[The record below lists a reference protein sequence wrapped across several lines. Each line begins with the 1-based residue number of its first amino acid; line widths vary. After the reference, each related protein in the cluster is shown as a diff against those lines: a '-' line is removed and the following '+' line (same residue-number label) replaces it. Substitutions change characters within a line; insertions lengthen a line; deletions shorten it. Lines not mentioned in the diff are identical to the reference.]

1 VRRAPEFWRRS
12 GVASSLLAPAAA
24 LYGAIAQRRLQRP
37 ALRAALP
44 TIVVGGLTSGG
55 DGKTPLAMALATR
68 LLALGA
74 RPALL
79 TRGYGRILHHAAPV
93 LADPAHHDARHVGDE
108 ALLLA
113 RVAPT
118 LVCADRRLS
127 AQRATEIGVTVL
139 VLDDGFHSRALAPDL
154 TFLAIDADYGAGNG
168 ACLPAGPLRAPLQAQ
183 LAMADALAMIGDG
196 AVGEICARN
205 FDKKVLTAR
214 LVPDTTH
221 AQKLAGA
228 RIVAFA
234 GIARPEKF
242 FRLLHDIGA
251 QVVATRA
258 FPDHH
263 LFTPRDI
270 AELRTLAQ
278 AHDAQLLTT
287 EKDATRLDGID
298 SLPVSLQFD
307 DIQTLDALLAEVLT
321 TRVRQDG

>member
-12 GVASSLLAPAAA
+12 GGASSLLALAAA

-37 ALRAALP
+37 APRAALP

-74 RPALL
+74 RPAFL

-93 LADPAHHDARHVGDE
+93 LVDPAHHDARHVGDE
-108 ALLLA
+108 ARLLA
-113 RVAPT
+113 RIAPT

-127 AQRATEIGVTVL
+127 AQHATEIGATVL
-139 VLDDGFHSRALAPDL
+139 VLDDGFHSRTLAPDL
-154 TFLAIDADYGAGNG
+154 TLLAIDADYGAGNG
-168 ACLPAGPLRAPLQAQ
+168 FCLPAGPLRAPLQAQ
-183 LAMADALAMIGDG
+183 LAMADALVMIGDG
-196 AVGEICARN
+196 AAGTICAHN
-205 FDKKVLTAR
+205 FDKTVLTAR
-214 LVPDTTH
+214 LVPDATH

-258 FPDHH
+258 FADHH
-263 LFTPRDI
+263 RFTPRDI
-270 AELRTLAQ
+270 AELRALAQ
-278 AHDAQLLTT
+278 MNHAQLLTT

-307 DIQTLDALLAEVLT
+307 DVQTLDALLANVLT

>member
-1 VRRAPEFWRRS
+1 MRRAPEFWRRS
-12 GVASSLLAPAAA
+12 GVASSLLTPAAA

-37 ALRAALP
+37 APRAALP

-74 RPALL
+74 RPAFL
-79 TRGYGRILHHAAPV
+79 TRGYGRILHHAAPALV
-93 LADPAHHDARHVGDE
+93 DPVHHDARHIGDE

-113 RVAPT
+113 RIAPI

-127 AQRATEIGVTVL
+127 AQRAIEIGATVL

-196 AVGEICARN
+196 AAGEICARN
-205 FDKKVLTAR
+205 FDKKVLTAQ
-214 LVPDTTH
+214 LVPDATH

-251 QVVATRA
+251 QVVATHA

-270 AELRTLAQ
+270 AELRALAQ

-298 SLPVSLQFD
+298 SLPVSLEFD
-307 DIQTLDALLAEVLT
+307 DVQTLDALLAEVLT
-321 TRVRQDG
+321 TRARQDG

>member
-1 VRRAPEFWRRS
+1 MRRAPEFWRRQ

-24 LYGAIAQRRLQRP
+24 LYGAIARHRLQRP
-37 ALRAALP
+37 APHAALP
-44 TIVVGGLTSGG
+44 TLVVGGLTSGG
-55 DGKTPLAMALATR
+55 DGKTPLAIALATR

-79 TRGYGRILHHAAPV
+79 TRGYGRILHDDAPV
-93 LADPAHHDARHVGDE
+93 LVDPSHHDARHVGDE

-127 AQRATEIGVTVL
+127 AQRATEIGATVL

-154 TFLAIDADYGAGNG
+154 TLLAIDADYGAGNG
-168 ACLPAGPLRAPLQAQ
+168 FCLPAGPLRAPLQAQ
-183 LAMADALAMIGDG
+183 LAMADALAIISDGDAG
-196 AVGEICARN
+196 AICARN
-205 FDKKVLTAR
+205 FDKTVLTAR
-214 LVPDTTH
+214 LVADPLP

-242 FRLLHDIGA
+242 FRLLRNIGA
-251 QVVATRA
+251 QVIATRA

-263 LFTPRDI
+263 LFTPQDI
-270 AELRTLAQ
+270 AELQALART
-278 AHDAQLLTT
+278 HDARLLTT
-287 EKDATRLDGID
+287 EKDAARLDGID
-298 SLPVSLQFD
+298 SLPVSLKFD
-307 DIQTLDALLAEVLT
+307 DVQSLDGLLANVLT
-321 TRVRQDG
+321 TRARQDG